1 MPRIICPV
9 CQSSVVKFQGKYT
22 FKSIYFKGMTRQ
34 KCNDCNLQFASPM
47 PSNKLI
53 ENYNRSYH
61 DNAHGGKKR
70 DKKLQG
76 FFTGISRT
84 RIEFIKKNFKKFNSN
99 KKIKLLEIGP
109 GPGAFA
115 SVWQDEFPLT
125 EYHAI
130 ETDKSCYK
138 ILKKLDIKINES
150 GDLNN
155 FECYFDLIVVS
166 HVLEHVSS
174 PIFFLK
180 PLIKSLNNKGIIF
193 IEVPCNDWKH
203 KKIVEPHLLF
213 FDKMPMQT
221 LIDQLNLKALKVAYY
236 GKSIRKTKNIFFNL
250 IDRVRNFIYYK
261 INLKIYHPKRNQIKK
276 ILKNKYEVEA
286 LLNYD
291 AHQEQI
297 EESLWLRVLLK
308 K

>member
-1 MPRIICPV
+1 MIMPM
-9 CQSSVVKFQGKYT
+9 VVKKEI
-22 FKSIYFKGMTRQ
+22 K
-34 KCNDCNLQFASPM
+34 
-47 PSNKLI
+47 
-53 ENYNRSYH
+53 NYRV
-61 DNAHGGKKR
+61 
-70 DKKLQG
+70 
-76 FFTGISRT
+76 FTGISRT
-84 RIEFIKKNFKKFNSN
+84 RIGFIKNFKKFNSN

-109 GPGAFA
+109 GPGAFFCLA
-115 SVWQDEFPLT
+115 DEFPLT

-155 FECYFDLIVVS
+155 FECYFDLIIVS

-213 FDKMPMQT
+213 FDKMTMQT

-261 INLKIYHPKRNQIKK
+261 INLKIYHPKKKQIKK